1 MSRDKGPL
9 HKKIKKRGYSAFI
22 FCIVLYTVLIYRL
35 VDIQIL
41 KADEYKTRVENQ
53 NTVKYS
59 KNSGRGIIYDRN
71 NKPLTDTENKQIILV
86 SKEALNNDSN
96 ILNLI
101 KEATEMSEIEI
112 YKEFQEQTSSSMV
125 EIETKYLD
133 ENKKLKLEEND
144 IIVTEKTLRYSED
157 ALLSHT
163 IGHIKKSDNSGE
175 MGIEKNMDDIL
186 SNSNEEYIS
195 VFKAGDSGNNQG
207 LDILKGGIEE
217 VDESE
222 DDKHI
227 KITIDSDIQKIV
239 EDVVNKEENPTAV
252 VISDVDTGEVL
263 SISSRPN
270 FDQNNIEQ
278 YFGENST
285 DNGAFI
291 NRATKATYAP
301 ASTFKLVVL
310 YAALENKV
318 IDENYTYNCTGNV
331 VLGESDEK
339 LNCNKL
345 DGHGIQNLQQSLSNS
360 CNTAFYDIA
369 LKLGRD
375 KILEAAK
382 TLHLD
387 EKVDIGIEEYFKE
400 LPGDIPLNLLAIGQG
415 NLSLTPIQINQ
426 MTQIIANN
434 GTYKPLYLYDSVI
447 DNNKNTIKTF
457 KSSKEEEIISPY
469 SLTIVKEMMK
479 DVSKEGTAKVLSE
492 LKGGS
497 GVKTG
502 TAQVKIDG
510 KDATN
515 GLITG
520 YYPEDNPKYA
530 ITVIVEGIIKDDI
543 VINKSAVPIFQ
554 EICQKLNKK
563 S

>member
-9 HKKIKKRGYSAFI
+9 NKKIKRRAYNAFT
-22 FCIVLYTVLIYRL
+22 FCIVFYVVLIFKL

-41 KADEYKTRVENQ
+41 KADEYQTRVENQ

-71 NKPLTDTENKQIILV
+71 NKPLTDAEKKQIILV

-125 EIETKYLD
+125 EIETKYID
-133 ENKKLKLEEND
+133 ENKKLKLQEND
-144 IIVTEKTLRYSED
+144 IIVTEKTLRYTDDS
-157 ALLSHT
+157 LLSHT
-163 IGHIKKSDNSGE
+163 IGHLKKSDNSGE
-175 MGIEKNMDDIL
+175 MGIEKNMNDIL
-186 SNSNEEYIS
+186 NNSNEEYIA
-195 VFKAGDSGNNQG
+195 VFKAGDSGNKQG
-207 LDILKGGIEE
+207 LELIKGGIKE

-227 KITIDSDIQKIV
+227 KLTIDSEIQKIV
-239 EDVVNKEENPTAV
+239 EDTVDKEENPTAV
-252 VISDVDTGEVL
+252 VISDVDTGEIL

-278 YFGENST
+278 YFDENTS
-285 DNGAFI
+285 DDGVFI

-310 YAALENKV
+310 YAALENQV
-318 IDENYTYNCTGNV
+318 IDDTYSYYCTGSV
-331 VLGESDEK
+331 QLGDSDKK
-339 LNCNKL
+339 LHCSKL
-345 DGHGIQNLQQSLSNS
+345 DGHGVQNLQQTLSNS

-369 LKLGRD
+369 LKLGQD
-375 KILEAAK
+375 KILDAAR

-387 EKVDIGIEEYFKE
+387 EKVDIGIEETFRE
-400 LPGDIPLNLLAIGQG
+400 LPESIPLSQLAIGQG
-415 NLSLTPIQINQ
+415 TLSLTPLQINQ

-434 GTYKPLYLYDSVI
+434 GTYKPLYLYDSIV
-447 DNNKNTIKTF
+447 DNDMNTIKIF

-469 SLTIVKEMMK
+469 NLTIIKEMMK

-492 LKGGS
+492 LEGGC

-502 TAQVKIDG
+502 TAQLKIDG
-510 KDATN
+510 RGVTN

-520 YYPEDNPKYA
+520 YYPEENPKYA
-530 ITVIVEGIIKDDI
+530 ITVLVEGTIKEDI
-543 VINKSAVPIFQ
+543 VINKSAVPIFK

-563 S
+563 Y